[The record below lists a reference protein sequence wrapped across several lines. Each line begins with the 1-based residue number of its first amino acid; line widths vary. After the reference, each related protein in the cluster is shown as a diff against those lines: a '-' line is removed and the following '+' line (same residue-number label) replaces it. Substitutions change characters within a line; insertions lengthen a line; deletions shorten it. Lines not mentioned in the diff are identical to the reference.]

1 MIVNRRN
8 LLTGMGALALAAAGY
23 GAFSGWFHAVPSSSP
38 ASGIGT
44 AQAQD
49 KVDPAK
55 LLEPPTLGDRV
66 LGAADAKV
74 VIIEYASATCPHCAH
89 FHKETFPAL
98 KKDYIDTGKVKFI
111 FREFPFD
118 NLALAAFMLA
128 RCAPQ
133 DKYYP
138 LIDIFFEQQEKWTTG
153 NPADELF
160 KIAQL
165 AGFTKESFDACL
177 KNEPVAK
184 GIHEIRDRAG
194 KEFGVDSTPTFFIN
208 GQVLKG
214 AQSIEEFRKIIDAAL
229 AA

>member
-1 MIVNRRN
+1 MIINRRN
-8 LLTGMGALALAAAGY
+8 ILAGIGVLALGAGGYAAS
-23 GAFSGWFHAVPSSSP
+23 SGWFHAVPLST
-38 ASGIGT
+38 AVGGIGK

-55 LLEPPTLGDRV
+55 LLEPPALGDRV
-66 LGAADAKV
+66 LGSPDAKV
-74 VIIEYASATCPHCAH
+74 VIIEYASATCPHCAK
-89 FHKETFPAL
+89 FHSETFPVL

-128 RCAPQ
+128 RCAPE

-138 LIDIFFEQQEKWTTG
+138 LLDILFEQQEKWTTG

-165 AGFTKESFDACL
+165 AGFTRASFDECL
-177 KNEPVAK
+177 KNETIAK
-184 GIHEIRDRAG
+184 GIHEIRNRGG

-208 GQVLKG
+208 GQVLQG
-214 AQSIEEFRKIIDAAL
+214 AQPVEEFRKLIDAAL